1 MKNKVY
7 SNIASKIEKLENQRT
22 ADIKRCEEIIAE
34 HESNIQ
40 SAEKN
45 ITVTTDIDSFLIASE
60 SRTKSEAAIKACKDK
75 INLLE
80 TEGMI
85 SKADYEDDV
94 KAIRSEQQKIA
105 DEAFK
110 AIVPLMKQ
118 MFELYQDMDSKV
130 NEFNHLIEAD
140 AEVAKQNLGVTKTAS
155 YHDDKYDLVKGYVG
169 RLKHQMEHHIKL
181 SEYFSD
187 NK

>member
-7 SNIASKIEKLENQRT
+7 SRIFSKIEKLQNKRMS
-22 ADIKRCEEIIAE
+22 DIDRCKAIIAE
-34 HESNIQ
+34 NELKIQ
-40 SAEKN
+40 EASEN
-45 ITVTTDIDSFLIASE
+45 ITVNTDIDEFLIASE
-60 SRTKSEAAIKACKDK
+60 SKSKSEAAIKACKDK

-85 SKADYEDDV
+85 SITEYEEDV

-110 AIVPLMKQ
+110 AIVPLMKK

-130 NEFNHLIEAD
+130 NTFNELIKAEAD
-140 AEVAKQNLGVTKTAS
+140 IAKHDLGPTKMVS
-155 YHDDKYDLVKGYVG
+155 YSDDKYDLVKGYVG
-169 RLKHQMEHHIKL
+169 RLKYQMEHHLKL
-181 SEYFSD
+181 AEHFTQ
-187 NK
+187 N

>member
-7 SNIASKIEKLENQRT
+7 STIASKIEKLENQRT

-34 HESNIQ
+34 QESNIQ
-40 SAEKN
+40 STEKS
-45 ITVTTDIDSFLIASE
+45 ITATTDIDSFLIASE

-75 INLLE
+75 IHLLE

-85 SKADYEDDV
+85 SKADYDEDV
-94 KAIRSEQQKIA
+94 KAIRSEQQKIV

-118 MFELYQDMDSKV
+118 MFELYLDMDSKV
-130 NEFNHLIEAD
+130 NEFNHLVEAD
-140 AEVAKQNLGVTKTAS
+140 ARVAKQNLGSTNIAT
-155 YHDDKYDLVKGYVG
+155 YNDDKYDLVKGYVG
-169 RLKHQMEHHIKL
+169 RLKYQMEHHLKL
-181 SEYFSD
+181 SDYFT
-187 NK
+187 KK

>member
-1 MKNKVY
+1 MKNKTY
-7 SNIASKIEKLENQRT
+7 SAIASKIEKLENQRT
-22 ADIKRCEEIIAE
+22 ADISRCHEIIADN
-34 HESNIQ
+34 ESKIQ
-40 SAEKN
+40 EADTH
-45 ITVTTDIDSFLIASE
+45 ITVNTDIDEFMVASE
-60 SRTKSEAAIKACKDK
+60 SRTKSEIAIKACKDK
-75 INLLE
+75 IKLLE

-85 SKADYEDDV
+85 SKAEYEEDV
-94 KAIRSEQQKIA
+94 KAIRSEQKKIA

-118 MFELYQDMDSKV
+118 MFELYLDMDSKV

-140 AEVAKQNLGVTKTAS
+140 AEVAKQNLGVTKTAT
-155 YHDDKYDLVKGYVG
+155 YHDDKYDLVQGYVG
-169 RLKHQMEHHIKL
+169 RLKNQMEHHIKL